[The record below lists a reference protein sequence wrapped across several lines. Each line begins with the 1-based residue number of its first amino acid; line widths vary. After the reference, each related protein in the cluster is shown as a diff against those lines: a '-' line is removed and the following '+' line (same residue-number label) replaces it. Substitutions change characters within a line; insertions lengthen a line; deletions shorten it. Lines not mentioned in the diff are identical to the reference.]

1 MKIYTVQGMHKA
13 DYDFSVEIFNLGC
26 FTDKAKAIKKA
37 KEDFET
43 SKRTDFAE
51 AIERYSNEEEYRDVD
66 EGLLEIEEDDENGYY
81 RLSFGHE
88 EDYEVYS
95 VAVDE
100 WELSADE

>member
-1 MKIYTVQGMHKA
+1 MKVYTVQGMHKV

-26 FTDKAKAIKKA
+26 FTDKAKAIEKA
-37 KEDFET
+37 KEDFEA
-43 SKRTDFAE
+43 SKHNDFAE
-51 AIERYSNEEEYRDVD
+51 AIERYSDEKKYRDVD

-81 RLSFGHE
+81 RLSFGYE

-100 WELSADE
+100 WELNVNE